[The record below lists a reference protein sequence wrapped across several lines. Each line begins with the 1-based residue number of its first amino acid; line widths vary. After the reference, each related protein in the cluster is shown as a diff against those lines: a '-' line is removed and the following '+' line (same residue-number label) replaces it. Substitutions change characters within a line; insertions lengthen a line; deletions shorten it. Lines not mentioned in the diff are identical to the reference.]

1 MKYKA
6 YYRPQSVP
14 ETVELLAS
22 LEGPVVLFAGGTDIL
37 IYAREDDRY
46 ADSSIVNIF
55 GLPELK
61 GITLLGDE
69 IRIGAGVT
77 HTEIEQSPIIQ
88 KYAKVLADACRTIGS
103 LQIRDHAT
111 IAGNICNASPAADSL
126 AALAILDA
134 KIEYLHEG
142 KPCELPLVD
151 LIAKPYKTVL
161 TDRDLVTCI
170 RIRRLPDGTQ
180 TVFYKLG
187 RRKALAISRMTIAL
201 LAHRAADGTV
211 DDFNITV
218 GATFPKPY
226 TFPEIN
232 GILLGKKPD
241 PARIAEIAQ
250 AISAKIPEI
259 AGIRKSTTF
268 KQPVCRNMTAR
279 LLNELF
285 TEA

>member
-14 ETVELLAS
+14 EAVELLAS

-37 IYAREDDRY
+37 VYAREDDRY

-55 GLPELK
+55 GLPELQ
-61 GITLLGDE
+61 GITLLDDE

-142 KPCELPLVD
+142 KPCELALVD
-151 LIAKPYKTVL
+151 LIAKPYRTVL
-161 TDRDLVTCI
+161 SDRDLVTCI
-170 RIRRLPDGTQ
+170 RIRRLPEDTQ

-201 LAHRAADGTV
+201 LAHRTADGTV

-232 GILLGKKPD
+232 GILIGKKPD
-241 PARIAEIAQ
+241 PKLIAEVAE

-285 TEA
+285 QEA